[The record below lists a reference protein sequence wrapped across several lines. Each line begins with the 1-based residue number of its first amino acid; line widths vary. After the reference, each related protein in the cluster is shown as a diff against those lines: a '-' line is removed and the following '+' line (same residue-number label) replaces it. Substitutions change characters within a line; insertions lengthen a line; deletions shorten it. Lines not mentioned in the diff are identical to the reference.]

1 MAAFTRAVS
10 GEPFPA
16 AILNAVFDA
25 LEGVPGK
32 GHYIGASE
40 VDDAEHYAGDFR
52 QLDTVRGLVARFRDA
67 AGTLLLVITKDGIA
81 MADGV
86 LIDGLDP
93 GSHTH
98 TGGGGQ
104 GPKIPTAGLQD
115 GILSADTAGRAKM
128 ADGFVTLEKAAYKPA
143 WTKDQAGALR
153 LEVKTVTIALSSAD
167 DNQAASAN
175 WNTPFGA
182 LLGAFLGPISGATSK
197 EIGRNSVYFASMDNI
212 GFTVRAAASGGSAT
226 TYTIRVLGVGIG

>member
-1 MAAFTRAVS
+1 MATFTRAVS
-10 GEPFPA
+10 GESFPA

-40 VDDAEHYAGDFR
+40 VDDADHYAGDFR

-67 AGTLLLVITKDGIA
+67 AGTLLLVITKDGIT

-98 TGGGGQ
+98 TGQEGQ

-128 ADGFVTLEKAAYKPA
+128 QDGYVTLGKTAYKAA

-153 LEVKTVTIALSSAD
+153 LEVKTVTITLSSGD

-175 WNTPFGA
+175 WDTPFET
-182 LLGAFLGPISGATSK
+182 LLGAFLGPISNFTAK
-197 EIGRNSVYFASMDNI
+197 DIGRNSVYFAAMSNT
-212 GFTVRAAASGGSAT
+212 GFTVRAASSGGAAT